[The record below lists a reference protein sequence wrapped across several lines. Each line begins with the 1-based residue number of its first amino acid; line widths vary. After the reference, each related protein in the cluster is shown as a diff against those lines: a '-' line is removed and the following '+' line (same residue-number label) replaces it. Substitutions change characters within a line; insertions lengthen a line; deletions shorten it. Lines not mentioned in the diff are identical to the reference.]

1 MLKCFPPLFTLPLHS
16 TSMDTNRW
24 SGLWNCLLSRTH
36 AYIGFSDHDTFIL
49 HVTCSLHVNLEAIG
63 KQFARNVLKSYVRL
77 IKLNAYFGCVVDNEK
92 SRILWNV
99 PEVIKNEKQLI
110 IIIII
115 PVPIYFPKRRHPLT
129 MNWHFH
135 LKARS
140 KFQMQFRTRYMKTWS
155 RVLNPRAY
163 A

>member
-1 MLKCFPPLFTLPLHS
+1 
-16 TSMDTNRW
+16 MDTNRW

-99 PEVIKNEKQLI
+99 PEI
-110 IIIII
+110 IEGKEANHHYHHPGAYIL
-115 PVPIYFPKRRHPLT
+115 PKERRPPLT